1 LQILK
6 MPRLG
11 QKATQQPTGIFNIH
25 LGCLIILSCLQITPA
40 AARVQA
46 PASPVDSLL
55 SQYAQLPHATAYG
68 NDLVAALQ
76 SMDADLVQSTAPLLR
91 TLKNSTV
98 PVYPIGFSIPPEYVR
113 AVVPAKAQALVTVI
127 PGHPSTYKF
136 KPRPDSTPA
145 KLAALEREYYADM
158 ERSLF
163 GLTWKKAG
171 WDCMRHLELLAAGC
185 TPLFTDVEAGPVGAV
200 AFLPKRVLAIVL
212 RFPGVEALAGVPG
225 SPSGDGILNVT
236 INMPRVD
243 PILYSL
249 TVTALLEY
257 TRRHLTTPAMAAHLL
272 ATMGIQ
278 PPSCFGDNESTT
290 VRRSQSRSVLR
301 RWRLPALGHM
311 ASYPSPTTKPA
322 CRTGPIRVLHLSS
335 PDYPG
340 ADYMTDTL
348 VHGLVSL
355 LGPDSVTQ
363 YPRREVLYTTPALL
377 YETKRAP
384 ARASQYGIGFSYA
397 NTLFDMRDTG
407 GLEPADAVSTANAG
421 VRAAIAA
428 REFDVIIFGQVHRGP
443 PPLVE
448 AACKLY
454 TPSKIAAVHGGHTP
468 PSNAELQIYAAC
480 AGYYFA
486 REA

>member
-1 LQILK
+1 

-454 TPSKIAAVHGGHTP
+454 TPSKIAAVHGGDTP

>member
-1 LQILK
+1 
-6 MPRLG
+6 MPRLA
-11 QKATQQPTGIFNIH
+11 QKATQQPTGVLH
-25 LGCLIILSCLQITPA
+25 VQLGCLIILSYLHFTSA

-55 SQYAQLPHATAYG
+55 SQYAQHPHATAYG

-76 SMDADLVQSTAPLLR
+76 FMDVDLVRSTAPLFRILE
-91 TLKNSTV
+91 NSTV

-136 KPRPDSTPA
+136 KPRPDSTPTQ
-145 KLAALEREYYADM
+145 LAALEREYYADM

-163 GLTWKKAG
+163 GLTWKKGG
-171 WDCMRHLELLAAGC
+171 WECMRHLELLAAGC
-185 TPLFTDVEAGPVGAV
+185 TPLFTDVEDVPAGAV
-200 AFLPKRVLAIVL
+200 AFLPKRVLAKVL

-225 SPSGDGILNVT
+225 SPSGDGKLNVT
-236 INMPRVD
+236 INMPRID

-257 TRRHLTTPAMAAHLL
+257 TRRYLTTPAMAGHLL
-272 ATMGIQ
+272 TTMGIQ
-278 PPSCFGDNESTT
+278 PPPCSGENESTT
-290 VRRSQSRSVLR
+290 FRRSQLRTFLR
-301 RWRLPALGHM
+301 RRRPPAPGHV
-311 ASYPSPTTKPA
+311 AGYYPSLTTNRA
-322 CRTGPIRVLHLSS
+322 CRTAPICVLYLSS

-348 VHGLVSL
+348 VHGLVTL

-363 YPRREVLYTTPALL
+363 HPRRDILYTTPALL

-384 ARASQYGIGFSYA
+384 ARAGQYGIGFSYA
-397 NTLFDMRDTG
+397 NTLFDMRDA
-407 GLEPADAVSTANAG
+407 GLTPADAVSTANAR
-421 VRAAIAA
+421 VQAAIAA
-428 REFDVIIFGQVHRGP
+428 HEFDVVIFGQVHRGP
-443 PPLVE
+443 PPIME
-448 AACKLY
+448 TACKVY
-454 TPSKIAAVHGGHTP
+454 APSKIAAVHGGDTP
-468 PSNAELQIYAAC
+468 PSNAELQTYAAC

-486 REA
+486 REAWR

>member
-1 LQILK
+1 
-6 MPRLG
+6 MPRLA
-11 QKATQQPTGIFNIH
+11 QKITQRPTSILRIQ
-25 LGCLIILSCLQITPA
+25 LGCLIIILLCFYVSPA
-40 AARVQA
+40 AAQVQA
-46 PASPVDSLL
+46 PASLVDSLL
-55 SQYAQLPHATAYG
+55 SQYAQQPRATAYG
-68 NDLVAALQ
+68 NGLVAALR
-76 SMDADLVQSTAPLLR
+76 SMDADLVQSTAPVFR
-91 TLKNSTV
+91 TLPNSTM

-127 PGHPSTYKF
+127 PGHPSTYQF

-145 KLAALEREYYADM
+145 QLAALEREYYADM

-185 TPLFTDVEAGPVGAV
+185 TPLFTDIEAAPAGAV
-200 AFLPKRVLAIVL
+200 AFLPKQVLAKVL
-212 RFPGVEALAGVPG
+212 LFPGVEELAGVPG
-225 SPSGDGILNVT
+225 SPSGDGNLNVT
-236 INMPRVD
+236 INMPRID

-278 PPSCFGDNESTT
+278 SPSCSGENESTT
-290 VRRSQSRSVLR
+290 FRRSQSRTFHR
-301 RWRLPALGHM
+301 RRRLPALGHM
-311 ASYPSPTTKPA
+311 NGYYPSPKTSRA
-322 CRTGPIRVLHLSS
+322 CRKAPIRVLYLSS

-348 VHGLVSL
+348 VHGLVTL

-363 YPRREVLYTTPALL
+363 HPRRDILYTTPALL

-397 NTLFDMRDTG
+397 NTLFDMRDA
-407 GLEPADAVSTANAG
+407 GLEPADTVSTANAR
-421 VRAAIAA
+421 VQAAIAA
-428 REFDVIIFGQVHRGP
+428 HEFDVVIFGQVHRGS
-443 PPLVE
+443 PPLME
-448 AACKLY
+448 TACKVY
-454 TPSKIAAVHGGHTP
+454 APSKIAAVHGGDIP
-468 PSNAELQIYAAC
+468 PSNAELQTYAAC